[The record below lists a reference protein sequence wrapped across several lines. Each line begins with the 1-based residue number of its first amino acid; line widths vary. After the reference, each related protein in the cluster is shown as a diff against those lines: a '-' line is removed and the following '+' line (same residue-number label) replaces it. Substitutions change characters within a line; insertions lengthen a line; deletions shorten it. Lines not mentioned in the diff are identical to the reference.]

1 MTNYGESATIKKPE
15 VGDIWKN
22 RRFQTL
28 LHLIEAQ
35 DGYIRFVGKKVEQW
49 GNRTLIEYFENSFS
63 MNDERLIHFTEDY
76 EFIGKSKAK
85 ISDLFEVQD
94 D

>member
-1 MTNYGESATIKKPE
+1 MSRETPE
-15 VGDIWKN
+15 AGDIWKN

-35 DGYIRFVGKKVEQW
+35 DRYIRFVGKKVEQW
-49 GNRTLIEYFENSFS
+49 GDRTLIEYFENSFS
-63 MNDERLIHFTEDY
+63 MNDERVIHFTEDY